1 MRTMSPAAVLRR
13 LAGAAAITAFGLGGA
28 LLNSPAAHA
37 QSTPGLL
44 EFCWDTDR
52 DYRKLY
58 YYQTSA
64 SSNDR
69 SEWFLL
75 LRAKDRKTAF
85 IKLTVTVPDYFD
97 SKIKPEK
104 ITLCKT
110 KTGSMTS
117 KTRCLEEVPAT
128 VEVNDDQT
136 AIEVFPDTPV
146 SVEGDYGLR
155 VKLFN
160 PQGQRMYQLNAL
172 MQAPGDV
179 PLSAYVGS
187 WLVDVD

>member
-1 MRTMSPAAVLRR
+1 MSPAAVLRR
-13 LAGAAAITAFGLGGA
+13 LVGAAAITAIGLGGG
-28 LLNSPAAHA
+28 LLNSTPAQA
-37 QSTPGLL
+37 QSTPGLM
-44 EFCWDTDR
+44 EFRWDTDR

-64 SSNDR
+64 SENDR

-85 IKLTVTVPDYFD
+85 IKLTVTIPDYFD
-97 SKIKPEK
+97 AKLRPNR
-104 ITLCKT
+104 ITLCRA
-110 KTGSMTS
+110 KTGGMTS
-117 KTRCLEEVPAT
+117 RTRCLEEIPAT
-128 VEVNDDQT
+128 VEINDDQT
-136 AIEVFPDTPV
+136 AIEVFPDSPV

-187 WLVDVD
+187 WLIDVD